1 MDDQLYNLIE
11 QGDLVKIQE
20 YYNQK
25 IFNSNDYK
33 YIFFHASRF
42 GHLEILKWISKVYPI
57 ILDPD
62 PDPDSYFQ
70 FACVSKNYEKY
81 FINACGL
88 GHFEVAKWIFE
99 LVKNHDHCK
108 INISANDDIA
118 ILRAFQGSHLDIVKF
133 LAEINPKYK
142 LIIQDDKIIDYKII
156 EN

>member
-25 IFNSNDYK
+25 IFNSIDYK

-57 ILDPD
+57 ILDPEPV
-62 PDPDSYFQ
+62 PDPYLDSDLKSYFQ

-88 GHFEVAKWIFE
+88 GH
-99 LVKNHDHCK
+99 
-108 INISANDDIA
+108 
-118 ILRAFQGSHLDIVKF
+118 
-133 LAEINPKYK
+133 
-142 LIIQDDKIIDYKII
+142 
-156 EN
+156 